1 MSLSGADPNSLGSGF
16 AALPEPPYWAV
27 IFTAQ
32 RSGDDAGYSAMA
44 EAMLALATQQP
55 GYIGVESSRDIKG
68 FGITVSYWADTA
80 SILAWKADLRH
91 LAAQKRGHEAWYSH
105 YRLRVAKV
113 ERAYAGP
120 QGRQSPQVDQ
130 LVMISGPISELGNT
144 AESQGM

>member
-68 FGITVSYWADTA
+68 FGITVSYWADTV
-80 SILAWKADLRH
+80 SILAWKADLRTSPRKSADTRPGTPTTACAWRRSSGLTPVH
-91 LAAQKRGHEAWYSH
+91 RAA
-105 YRLRVAKV
+105 
-113 ERAYAGP
+113 RA
-120 QGRQSPQVDQ
+120 RRW
-130 LVMISGPISELGNT
+130 ISW
-144 AESQGM
+144 